1 MTQNMKLT
9 QHTKL
14 AQNMKLAQ
22 NISNFFSEVCDYE
35 NFDKKQRFSIVWL
48 GVKIATLTR
57 GMHVFPQNQRKFPYP
72 TW

>member
-1 MTQNMKLT
+1 MKLT

-35 NFDKKQRFSIVWL
+35 NFDKKQRFSIV
-48 GVKIATLTR
+48 
-57 GMHVFPQNQRKFPYP
+57 
-72 TW
+72 